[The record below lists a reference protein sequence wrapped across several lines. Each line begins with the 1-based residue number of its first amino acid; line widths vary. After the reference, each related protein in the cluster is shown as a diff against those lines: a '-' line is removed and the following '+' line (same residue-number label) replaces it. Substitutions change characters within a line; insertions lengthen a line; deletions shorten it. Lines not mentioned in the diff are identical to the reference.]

1 MLSQFLTPFN
11 FHLNFRMIKKSLST
25 TMQWAVTRVTGTM
38 KERSPLSSCFF
49 APTAHSSV
57 NDTAVPMET
66 TECVQGQGEGYRGTS
81 NTIWNGIPCQRWDS
95 QYPHQH
101 DVTPENF
108 KCK

>member
-1 MLSQFLTPFN
+1 MGSDKGEG
-11 FHLNFRMIKKSLST
+11 HD
-25 TMQWAVTRVTGTM
+25 
-38 KERSPLSSCFF
+38 ERKVFFKLIFFF

-66 TECVQGQGEGYRGTS
+66 TECVQGQGEGYRGTT